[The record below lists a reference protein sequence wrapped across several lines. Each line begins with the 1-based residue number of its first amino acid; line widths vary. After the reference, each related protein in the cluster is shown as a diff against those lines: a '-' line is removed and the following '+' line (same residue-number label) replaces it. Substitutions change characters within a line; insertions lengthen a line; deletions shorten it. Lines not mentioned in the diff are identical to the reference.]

1 MLKVAIVGAT
11 GYTGEE
17 LIRLLVDHPK
27 VKITSLTAKIDKPQ
41 NISEI
46 FSRLSG
52 RIDLQCADLESV
64 DDVAAISQVVFLA
77 LPHRVSMKFAP
88 QFLQLGRKV
97 IDLSADYRLKDTELY
112 EKWYKVVHS
121 SPDLVQ
127 KAVYGLPELY
137 RAEIKKADL
146 VANPGCYPTGI
157 ILGSAPLLKNGF
169 VDVSDIIIDAKTGL
183 SGAGR
188 KAALDLHFSEIT
200 GNLKAYKIN
209 QHQHMPEISQE
220 LTNLAGE
227 SVKIVFVPHLV
238 PLNRGILSTIY
249 FKKSRKMGLEEAL
262 DLYKDFYKDEPF
274 VRVKPSGQF
283 PQIKEVFETNFCDIG
298 IWTEQQSDT
307 LIVISAI
314 DNLGKGA
321 AGQAVQNM
329 NIMYNFKETAG
340 LL

>member
-46 FSRLSG
+46 FPRFLG
-52 RIDLQCADLESV
+52 KIDLQCADLENI
-64 DDVAAISQVVFLA
+64 DDVAADSQVVFLA
-77 LPHRVSMKFAP
+77 LPHRVSMKFASR
-88 QFLQLGRKV
+88 FLQLGRRV
-97 IDLSADYRLKDTELY
+97 IDLSADYRLKNTALY
-112 EKWYKVVHS
+112 ETWYKAVHT
-121 SPDLVQ
+121 SPELVQ

-137 RAEIKKADL
+137 RTEIKKADL
-146 VANPGCYPTGI
+146 IANPGCYPTGI
-157 ILGSAPLLKNGF
+157 ILGSAPLLNKDF
-169 VDVSDIIIDAKTGL
+169 IDLSEIIIDAKTGL

-220 LTNLAGE
+220 LAKLAGE
-227 SVKIVFVPHLV
+227 SVGIVFVPHLA
-238 PLNRGILSTIY
+238 PLNRGILNTIY
-249 FKKSRKMGLEEAL
+249 FKKSRKMGLREAL

-274 VRVKPSGQF
+274 IRINPAGQF

-298 IWTEQQSDT
+298 IWTEENSDR
-307 LIVISAI
+307 LIVISTI

-329 NIMYNFKETAG
+329 NIMYNFKETTG
-340 LL
+340 LI

>member
-46 FSRLSG
+46 FPKFLG
-52 RIDLQCADLESV
+52 KIDLQCANLENI
-64 DDVAAISQVVFLA
+64 DDVAADSQVVFLA
-77 LPHRVSMKFAP
+77 LPHRVSMKFASR
-88 QFLQLGRKV
+88 FLQLGRRV
-97 IDLSADYRLKDTELY
+97 IDLSADYRLKNTALY
-112 EKWYKVVHS
+112 ETWYKAVHT
-121 SPDLVQ
+121 SPELVQ

-137 RAEIKKADL
+137 RTEIKKADL
-146 VANPGCYPTGI
+146 IANPGCYPTGI
-157 ILGSAPLLKNGF
+157 ILGSAPLLNKDF
-169 VDVSDIIIDAKTGL
+169 IDLSEIIIDAKTGL

-220 LTNLAGE
+220 LAKLAGE
-227 SVKIVFVPHLV
+227 SVGIVFVPHLA
-238 PLNRGILSTIY
+238 PLNRGILNTIY
-249 FKKSRKMGLEEAL
+249 FKKSRKMGLREAL

-274 VRVKPSGQF
+274 IRINPAGQF

-298 IWTEQQSDT
+298 IWTEENSDR
-307 LIVISAI
+307 LIVISTI

-329 NIMYNFKETAG
+329 NIMYNFKETTG
-340 LL
+340 LI